1 MPNQLAFVYIR
12 MYTDWCASPGTLV
25 RARPTSQLGGF
36 DFAFA
41 SLVFDGPTLERVD
54 DRADYG
60 ERRVIAVGLADGLHL
75 TVVYTD
81 RESAR
86 ETVRRIISAR
96 RSNRQERR
104 TYDEAYHE
112 KA

>member
-1 MPNQLAFVYIR
+1 MRFSWDARKSDANLA
-12 MYTDWCASPGTLV
+12 
-25 RARPTSQLGGF
+25 ARGF
-36 DFAFA
+36 DFEFA

-81 RESAR
+81 RRSAR

-96 RSNRQERR
+96 RSNRRERR
-104 TYDEAYHE
+104 TYDQAYDQEA
-112 KA
+112 